1 MSNERKLM
9 PYEHQLV
16 DALGISKQEYLD
28 FVAQQQLYSD
38 PKEGTILDIRNDP
51 TIVALVLVIVGTI
64 LQVIGSLLL
73 KEEDSGRTQT
83 RDEVFAPRSGFN
95 SVQKLADYGD
105 PVHLVYTD
113 INTNKQGGV
122 RVTTSLLWSAVK
134 SFGSSQYVKLLLL
147 IGAGGIGEID
157 PGRSAFGQTPLR
169 DLIVQNYWLYFK
181 PNGTGSLYRN
191 NLLQGSE
198 YKNDPGT
205 DGAGSNAIYRI
216 NPIKKGAEGD
226 GFSHAISPSTS
237 NVFGMY
243 SPVPINVEI
252 EVRWES
258 GYVTRTNNEI
268 HTNGLSNW
276 GQGRTGLAGGGI
288 AKGEVMYLFLSNTN
302 FESNWIAALEAA
314 ESRRAASN
322 AFDQAGV
329 MKLGSARFS
338 IVSMNRGSTDDG
350 TMTVKLVC
358 TDAGR
363 APSTFYGAT
372 DPQLSAQ
379 VIANADP
386 TYLGLRATVNALLD
400 EDQRHSYNEPTTAE
414 ALLNGFGGRPGGTIY
429 HRVQQRYIRPGV
441 TSLSYRVEFKRYLT
455 ENEKQS
461 LRDYI
466 AYNNDIATGK
476 RADDVFFTK
485 ALVKIEIAKY
495 ETVSPCHIVDF
506 AIKARV
512 WRRIGGR
519 QEFYGSKRLG
529 GYPTVDNGLK
539 RRSSMFIVKYKKEG
553 AKVFDYVKGIFVV
566 ARAADIDN
574 FIYFRFHSA
583 GPEAFHWQFEI
594 EPIHDSIA
602 EFGTGRLTASDG
614 GFRFFYLENAG
625 SGSRINLETSDF
637 IAFTG
642 QIVYSSTKLP
652 PRNNSPRDTKEWD
665 LFSNTA
671 DTQVQFSFD
680 QGPEFILTAVTEQI
694 TERFNDYPE
703 LYSDLSLAG
712 FNMYSGRNV
721 QDLRSLS
728 MFVNKGRR
736 CRLLRTSGIVNGISW
751 GQPDFGPH
759 YLPPNKAIGTSE
771 MVPGTS
777 YYITVVGSSDWATA
791 GLRKTP
797 AVGEVFV
804 AKAAVAGTGQVRAGG
819 HANRAPDIFL
829 DTILDGND
837 GIGKYSG
844 DLFAIDLEQLARS
857 KKFCERNKLFMDGL
871 IAEPESWRQFWANN
885 APFSLLELAKIDGR
899 EALIPGVPYEKSS
912 GKIASKET
920 LITVPIAALFNQ
932 GNILEGSYKEE
943 FIDYGT
949 STEDVIVTIIYRDNE
964 RDGAFP
970 RKNSVEIKLKSA
982 NEDSAL
988 RETIDASQ
996 FVTNKAQAILLGKLL
1011 CQTRRNSRRAIEFK
1025 TFPTDSYVGPSAY
1038 IYVELAQNQWDK
1050 IYSGT
1055 IGKGGELNLP
1065 LADAVKDGDYQFLLY
1080 NPNSTYSEGAGDDRC
1095 PGETE
1100 DNKKATG
1107 TLFKSAI
1114 AVVNGRA
1121 EALKGLEGY
1130 VFVLGKV
1137 VRGRRTFRV
1146 TEVSMDEEGEVTVRA
1161 VEHPTDEDGYS
1172 LITKGLASDDSGLFR
1187 IDGRAES

>member
-38 PKEGTILDIRNDP
+38 PKEGTILDVRNEFA
-51 TIVALVLVIVGTI
+51 TIALILTIVGTI
-64 LQVIGSLLL
+64 LQVIGALLV
-73 KEEDSGRTQT
+73 KEEDQKGTTQT

-95 SVQKLADYGD
+95 SLQKLADYGD

-113 INTNKQGGV
+113 IDTNKQGGV
-122 RVTTSLLWSAVK
+122 RVTTSLLWSSVK
-134 SFGSSQYVKLLLL
+134 SFGSSQYVQLLLL
-147 IGAGGIGEID
+147 IGAGGIGEINTE
-157 PGRSAFGQTPLR
+157 RSAFGQTPLR
-169 DLIVQNYWLYFK
+169 DLIAQNYWLYFK
-181 PNGTGSLYRN
+181 PNDTGALYRS
-191 NLLQGSE
+191 NLLRNNNALIQ

-205 DGAGSNAIYRI
+205 DGAGNNAIYRI
-216 NPIKKGAEGD
+216 DPTKEGAEGD

-258 GYVTRTNNEI
+258 GDVTRKNNEI

-276 GQGRTGLAGGGI
+276 GQDQTELAGGSI
-288 AKGEVMYLFLSNTN
+288 AQGEVMYLYLANTN

-322 AFDQAGV
+322 VFDQAGV
-329 MKLGSARFS
+329 MKLGSAKFS
-338 IVSMNRGSTDDG
+338 IVSIDRGSTDEG

-358 TDAGR
+358 TDAGQ
-363 APSTFYGAT
+363 APSIFYGAI

-379 VIANADP
+379 AIANTDP

-400 EDQRHSYNEPTTAE
+400 EDQRHVFNEPTTAE
-414 ALLNGFGGRPGGTIY
+414 ALLNGFGGMPGGTIY
-429 HRVQQRYIRPGV
+429 HRVPLGFGNPQFV
-441 TSLSYRVEFKRYLT
+441 YRIEFKRYLT

-466 AYNNDIATGK
+466 AYNDEIASGSRVDDI
-476 RADDVFFTK
+476 FFTK
-485 ALVKIEIAKY
+485 ALVKIETAKY
-495 ETVSPCHIVDF
+495 ETVSPCHIIDF
-506 AIKARV
+506 AIKSRV
-512 WRRIGGR
+512 WRRISGR
-519 QEFYGSKRLG
+519 QEFYGSKKLA

-553 AKVFDYVKGIFVV
+553 AKTFDYVRGIFVV
-566 ARAADIDN
+566 ARAADVDN
-574 FIYFRFHSA
+574 FIYFRFYSA
-583 GPEAFHWQFEI
+583 SPEAFHWQFEI

-602 EFGTGRLTASDG
+602 EFSTGRLTASDG

-625 SGSRINLETSDF
+625 DSNGIPLETNDF

-652 PRNNSPRDTKEWD
+652 PRNNSPRDTNEWD

-680 QGPEFILTAVTEQI
+680 QGPEFVLTAITEQI
-694 TERFNDYPE
+694 TDSFSDYPD
-703 LYSDLSLAG
+703 LYKDLSLAG

-736 CRLLRTSGIVNGISW
+736 CRLLRTSGTVNGVGW
-751 GQPDFGPH
+751 GQPDFDPY
-759 YLPPNKAIGTSE
+759 YLPSVKTIGTAD

-777 YYITVVGSSDWATA
+777 YYITVVGNSDWAVA
-791 GLRKTP
+791 GLRNAP
-797 AVGEVFV
+797 MVGEVFV
-804 AKAAVAGTGQVRAGG
+804 AKAAVSGTGQVKAGG
-819 HANRAPDIFL
+819 YANRAPDIFL

-885 APFSLLELAKIDGR
+885 APFSLLELAKIDGK
-899 EALIPGVPYEKSS
+899 EALVPGVPYEKSS

-920 LITVPIAALFNQ
+920 LVTVPIAALFNQ

-964 RDGAFP
+964 REGSFP

-982 NEDSAL
+982 NEDSAM

-1011 CQTRRNSRRAIEFK
+1011 CQTRRYSRRAIEFK

-1055 IGKGGELNLP
+1055 IDKGGELNLP
-1065 LADAVKDGDYQFLLY
+1065 IADAVKNGDYQFLLY
-1080 NPNSTYSEGAGDDRC
+1080 NPSDQSS
-1095 PGETE
+1095 
-1100 DNKKATG
+1100 G
-1107 TLFKSAI
+1107 TLFRQSVS
-1114 AVVNGRA
+1114 VVNNVA
-1121 EALKGLEGY
+1121 ASLKGLDGH

-1137 VRGRRTFRV
+1137 IRNKRTFRV

-1161 VEHPTDEDGYS
+1161 VEHPTDADGYS

-1187 IDGRAES
+1187 IDGQAE

>member
-38 PKEGTILDIRNDP
+38 PKEGTIFDIRNEP
-51 TIVALVLVIVGTI
+51 FSTIALVLTIVGTI
-64 LQVIGSLLL
+64 LQVIGALLL
-73 KEEDSGRTQT
+73 KEDEGGRTQT

-95 SVQKLADYGD
+95 SLQKLAEYGD

-113 INTNKQGGV
+113 INSNKQGGV
-122 RVTTSLLWSAVK
+122 RITTSLLWSAVK
-134 SFGSSQYVKLLLL
+134 SFGSSQYVQLLLL

-157 PGRSAFGQTPLR
+157 PERSAFGQTPLR
-169 DLIVQNYWLYFK
+169 DLIAQNYWLYFR
-181 PNGTGSLYRN
+181 PNGTGPLYRG

-216 NPIKKGAEGD
+216 DPSRKGAEGD

-237 NVFGMY
+237 NVFGIY
-243 SPVPINVEI
+243 SPVPINVLI
-252 EVRWES
+252 IVRFES
-258 GYVTRTNNEI
+258 GNPSIASNQIKSSLAWERVQFI
-268 HTNGLSNW
+268 ALGQILSITLQATSSNPE
-276 GQGRTGLAGGGI
+276 RI
-288 AKGEVMYLFLSNTN
+288 AEQ
-302 FESNWIAALEAA
+302 EAA
-314 ESRRAASN
+314 ESRRALSN
-322 AFDQAGV
+322 AFDNAGI
-329 MKLGSARFS
+329 MKLGSAIFS
-338 IVSMNRGSTDDG
+338 IVDTGRGSTIG
-350 TMTVKLVC
+350 GSMIVKLVC
-358 TDAGR
+358 IQSGR
-363 APSTFYGAT
+363 APSVDYGRET
-372 DPQLSAQ
+372 YFDIINRSFPIQLGS
-379 VIANADP
+379 
-386 TYLGLRATVNALLD
+386 
-400 EDQRHSYNEPTTAE
+400 S
-414 ALLNGFGGRPGGTIY
+414 F
-429 HRVQQRYIRPGV
+429 
-441 TSLSYRVEFKRYLT
+441 S
-455 ENEKQS
+455 QS
-461 LRDYI
+461 
-466 AYNNDIATGK
+466 
-476 RADDVFFTK
+476 FFTK

-506 AIKARV
+506 AIKSRV
-512 WRRIGGR
+512 WRRINGR
-519 QEFYGSKRLG
+519 QEKYGTNEIS
-529 GYPTVDNGLK
+529 GYPSTDNGIK
-539 RRSSMFIVKYKKEG
+539 QRSAMFVVKYKEES
-553 AKVFDYVKGIFVV
+553 ARVFKQVKGIFVV
-566 ARAADIDN
+566 SRAADVDN
-574 FIYFRFHSA
+574 FIYFRFNSGRRGA
-583 GPEAFHWQFEI
+583 ETAAHWQFEI
-594 EPIHDSIA
+594 EPVHDTVA
-602 EFGTGRLTASDG
+602 EFSDDSLIAPGG
-614 GFRFFYLENAG
+614 GFRFFYLQNAG
-625 SGSRINLETSDF
+625 YSNRIELDAGSF
-637 IAFTG
+637 ISFTG
-642 QIVYSSTKLP
+642 QIAYSGDRRP
-652 PRNNSPRDTKEWD
+652 PRNNSPRGTNEYD

-680 QGPEFILTAVTEQI
+680 QGPEFVITAVTEQI
-694 TERFNDYPE
+694 VESFKNYEDSDE
-703 LYSDLSLAG
+703 KQQLYSDLSLVG

-728 MFVNKGRR
+728 MFVNEGRR
-736 CRLLRTSGIVNGISW
+736 CRLLRTSGTVDGAGW
-751 GQPDFGPH
+751 GQPNFDPY
-759 YLPPNKAIGTSE
+759 YLPSVKTIGTAA

-777 YYITVVGSSDWATA
+777 YYITVVGNSDWAAA
-791 GLRKTP
+791 GLRKP
-797 AVGEVFV
+797 PLVGEVFV
-804 AKAAVAGTGQVRAGG
+804 AKAAVSGTGQVKAGG
-819 HANRAPDIFL
+819 YANRAPDIFL

-844 DLFAIDLEQLARS
+844 DLFAVDIEQLARS

-1065 LADAVKDGDYQFLLY
+1065 IADAVKNGDYQFLLY
-1080 NPNSTYSEGAGDDRC
+1080 NPNSTYSEGAGDDTC
-1095 PGETE
+1095 PDETE
-1100 DNKKATG
+1100 DNKKATS

-1114 AVVNGRA
+1114 TVVNGKA
-1121 EALKGLEGY
+1121 EALRGLEGY

-1172 LITKGLASDDSGLFR
+1172 LITRGLASDDSGLFS
-1187 IDGRAES
+1187 IDGRNE

>member
-38 PKEGTILDIRNDP
+38 PKEGTILDVRNEAFS
-51 TIVALVLVIVGTI
+51 TIALILTIVGTI
-64 LQVIGSLLL
+64 LQVIGALLL
-73 KEEDSGRTQT
+73 KEEDSGKTQT

-105 PVHLVYTD
+105 PVHLVYTN
-113 INTNKQGGV
+113 IRTNPNGGV
-122 RVTTSLLWSAVK
+122 RVSTSLLWSSIK
-134 SFGSSQYVKLLLL
+134 SFGSSQYVQLLLL
-147 IGAGGIGEID
+147 IGAGPIGEID
-157 PGRSAFGQTPLR
+157 ASRSAFGQTPLR

-181 PNGTGSLYRN
+181 PNGTGVLRRG

-198 YKNDPGT
+198 SKRDPGAAN
-205 DGAGSNAIYRI
+205 AGGNNIYRI
-216 NPIKKGAEGD
+216 QPTVTGANGD

-237 NVFGMY
+237 NVFGIY
-243 SPVPINVEI
+243 SPVPINVLI
-252 EVRWES
+252 KMRFPS
-258 GYVTRTNNEI
+258 GNPLVAISETYLGNL
-268 HTNGLSNW
+268 GGW
-276 GQGRTGLAGGGI
+276 GQNDPGRQAGRIFKGAVLNVSLASSS
-288 AKGEVMYLFLSNTN
+288 KQLFS
-302 FESNWIAALEAA
+302 AAEEEAA
-314 ESRRAASN
+314 DFRRSVAN
-322 AFDQAGV
+322 AFDSAGI
-329 MKLGSARFS
+329 MKLGSAKFS
-338 IVSMNRGSTDDG
+338 IVAVNRGSTDDG
-350 TMTVKLVC
+350 DMYVSLLCTEGGVGPSVAYNQ
-358 TDAGR
+358 TDATG
-363 APSTFYGAT
+363 
-372 DPQLSAQ
+372 
-379 VIANADP
+379 
-386 TYLGLRATVNALLD
+386 NAL
-400 EDQRHSYNEPTTAE
+400 
-414 ALLNGFGGRPGGTIY
+414 
-429 HRVQQRYIRPGV
+429 
-441 TSLSYRVEFKRYLT
+441 
-455 ENEKQS
+455 
-461 LRDYI
+461 
-466 AYNNDIATGK
+466 
-476 RADDVFFTK
+476 FFAK
-485 ALVKIEIAKY
+485 ALVKVEIAHY

-512 WRRIGGR
+512 WRRISGR
-519 QEFYGSKRLG
+519 QESYGTKQLD
-529 GYPTVDNGLK
+529 GYPSTDNGIK
-539 RRSSMFIVKYKKEG
+539 RRTAMFIVKFKKKG
-553 AKVFDYVKGIFVV
+553 ATEFNYVKAIFVV
-566 ARAADIDN
+566 RRAADVDN
-574 FIYFRFHSA
+574 FVYFRFKSGVRGA
-583 GPEAFHWQFEI
+583 QNADHWQFEI
-594 EPIHDSIA
+594 EPVHDTGA
-602 EFGTGRLTASDG
+602 EFNTGRLTSTDG
-614 GFRFFYLENAG
+614 RFLFFYLENAG
-625 SGSRINLETSDF
+625 SEVRVGVGGGAS

-642 QIVYSSTKLP
+642 SIHAGLQGVGGGKLP
-652 PRNNSPRDTKEWD
+652 RFNNGPRETFEWD

-671 DTQVQFSFD
+671 DTQVQFSMD
-680 QGPEFILTAVTEQI
+680 QGPEFAITAVTEQI
-694 TERFNDYPE
+694 AENFTNYPL
-703 LYSDLSLAG
+703 LYDDLSLAG
-712 FNMYSGRNV
+712 FNLYSGRNV

-751 GQPDFGPH
+751 GQPDFSPY
-759 YLPPNKAIGTSE
+759 YLPSNKAIGTSE
-771 MVPGTS
+771 MVIGTS
-777 YYITVVGSSDWATA
+777 YYITVVGDSDWAAA
-791 GLRKTP
+791 GLRKSP
-797 AVGEVFV
+797 VVGEVFV
-804 AKAAVAGTGQVRAGG
+804 AKAAVSGTGQVRAGG
-819 HANRAPDIFL
+819 YANRAPDIFL

-920 LITVPIAALFNQ
+920 LVTVPIAALFNQ

-970 RKNSVEIKLKSA
+970 RKSSVEIKLTSA

-988 RETIDASQ
+988 RESIDASQ
-996 FVTNKAQAILLGKLL
+996 FVTNKDQAILLGKLL
-1011 CQTRRNSRRAIEFK
+1011 CQTRRHSRRAIEFK

-1065 LADAVKDGDYQFLLY
+1065 LADAVKDGDYQFLMY
-1080 NPNSTYSEGAGDDRC
+1080 NPNSTYSEGAGDDTC
-1095 PGETE
+1095 PDETE
-1100 DNKKATG
+1100 DNKKATN
-1107 TLFKSAI
+1107 TLFKSTI
-1114 AVVNGRA
+1114 AVANGRA
-1121 EALKGLEGY
+1121 EALRGLEGY

-1172 LITKGLASDDSGLFR
+1172 LIAEGLASNNSGLFS
-1187 IDGRAES
+1187 IDGRPE